1 MERRILI
8 IDDDAGARDAL
19 SSILGDEGFDVIC
32 VVGGREALDH
42 LRSAPRPSVILLD
55 LTMPEMDGWEFRS
68 AQKQDPSLCSIPV
81 IVVSAAGPFDGTPID
96 DINVEIIRKP
106 VDIEQLL
113 QAIQRYC

>member
-1 MERRILI
+1 MERRVLI
-8 IDDDAGARDAL
+8 IDDDPGARDAL
-19 SSILGDEGFDVIC
+19 SSILGDEGFDVAC
-32 VVGGREALDH
+32 ACDGRAALDH

-81 IVVSAAGPFDGTPID
+81 IVVSAAGPLDQTPID

-106 VDIEQLL
+106 VDIDKLL
-113 QAIQRYC
+113 QAIRRHC